1 MIVDVVVITKDTTK
15 VLVVFIEEYVLLLL
29 NMGQI

>member
-15 VLVVFIEEYVLLLL
+15 VLVVFKEEYFLLLL
-29 NMGQI
+29 NMLQI